1 MEIKNGSFQDWLH
14 RIVLGATFSAGLFMV
29 PFSAQADPLDET
41 DGTESWDQVVQPAAA
56 AKQKAKPTQDNFNRE
71 IAEWERIRVNWEQ
84 VREGYL
90 MERAA
95 HKRLAGSMRAKSRGT
110 RNMEINDSNV
120 DRATS
125 ADAEWGDAPGELWL
139 VPAGAVD
146 RAIADELSES
156 SPAKAAPR
164 PAPPTAAPAV
174 LEHPPEV
181 LSGGSVPSAFKQHE
195 QKMAPSGGIAP
206 TSATPDAPM
215 PPPPPKADSK
225 QAGSDDGAKMAAEMM
240 RKQEQEERKRKAA
253 EEAQRQKEADEG
265 AAAAAEMLKMQA
277 QRERQ
282 EQERLRK
289 KADLNVDDEGQ
300 VVDPELQREMDEDE

>member
-1 MEIKNGSFQDWLH
+1 MEIKRGSFQDCLH
-14 RIVLGATFSAGLFMV
+14 RIVLGATLSAGLFTF
-29 PFSAQADPLDET
+29 PSSAQADPLDET
-41 DGTESWDQVVQPAAA
+41 DGTEIWDQVVQPAAA
-56 AKQKAKPTQDNFNRE
+56 PTQQAKPTQDSFNRE
-71 IAEWERIRVNWEQ
+71 IAEWERIRINWEQ

-95 HKRLAGSMRAKSRGT
+95 HKRLASRMRAMSRGT

-120 DRATS
+120 DRAT
-125 ADAEWGDAPGELWL
+125 APDAEWGDAPGEQRL
-139 VPAGAVD
+139 VPTSAVD
-146 RAIADELSES
+146 RAIDDELSES
-156 SPAKAAPR
+156 SPAAPAPGPAPSAAP
-164 PAPPTAAPAV
+164 PAV

-181 LSGGSVPSAFKQHE
+181 LSGGSTPSAFKQHE

-206 TSATPDAPM
+206 TSANPNAPM
-215 PPPPPKADSK
+215 PPPPPKADRKPTS
-225 QAGSDDGAKMAAEMM
+225 SDDGAKVAAELM

-253 EEAQRQKEADEG
+253 EQAQAQKEADEG

-277 QRERQ
+277 QRERE

-289 KADLNVDDEGQ
+289 KADLNVDDDGQ